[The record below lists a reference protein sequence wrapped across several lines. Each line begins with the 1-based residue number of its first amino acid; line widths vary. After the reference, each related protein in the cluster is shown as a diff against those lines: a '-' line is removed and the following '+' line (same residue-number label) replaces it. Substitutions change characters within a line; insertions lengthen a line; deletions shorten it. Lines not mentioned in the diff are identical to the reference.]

1 MKSPFDVIRRP
12 LITEKANLD
21 KERWNAYHFE
31 VPITVDSQEIREAV
45 EKVFDVKVEKVRTM
59 IVRGKKRR
67 LGRFQGKRPN
77 WKKAIVTLKQG
88 QSIDIF
94 EGL

>member
-1 MKSPFDVIRRP
+1 MKSPYDVIRRP

-21 KERWNAYHFE
+21 KDRLNAYHFE

-45 EKVFDVKVEKVRTM
+45 EKVFEVKVKKVRTM
-59 IVRGKKRR
+59 IMRGKKRR
-67 LGRFQGKRPN
+67 IGRFQGKRPN
-77 WKKAIVTLKQG
+77 WKKAIVTLKEG

-94 EGL
+94 EGV